1 MAETNS
7 TQDSL
12 AMHDFQKP
20 VLPTGLNVLTILTI
34 IGCAFQLYSSVTGF
48 MGAKKNYETRE
59 EVIAKMNS
67 PEMPGFFK
75 GMMPKAE
82 QMEEIFT
89 KSYENRIPI
98 LITGLIA
105 IGLCFFGALQM
116 RKLKKQG
123 FILYSI
129 GQLLPFVSG
138 ILFIGTAAFSG
149 SIAVVMSAISLLFL
163 VLYFF
168 QRKHLVY

>member
-1 MAETNS
+1 MSDMNT

-20 VLPTGLNVLTILTI
+20 TLPTGLNVLTILTF
-34 IGCAFQLYSSVTGF
+34 IGCALQLYSAVTGF
-48 MGAKKNYETRE
+48 VGAQKNYETRE

-67 PEMPGFFK
+67 PEMPAFFRN
-75 GMMPKAE
+75 MMPKPS

-98 LITGLIA
+98 LIIGLIA

-123 FILYSI
+123 FTLYSI

-138 ILFIGTAAFSG
+138 LLFIGTAGFSG
-149 SIAVVMSAISLLFL
+149 SIAIVMSAISLLFL
-163 VLYFF
+163 LLYFF
-168 QRKHLVY
+168 QRKHLIY